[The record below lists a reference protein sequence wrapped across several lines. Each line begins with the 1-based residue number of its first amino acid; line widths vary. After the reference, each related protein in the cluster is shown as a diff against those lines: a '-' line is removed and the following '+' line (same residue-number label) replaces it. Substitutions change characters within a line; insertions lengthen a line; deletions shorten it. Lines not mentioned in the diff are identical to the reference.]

1 MVNVNINGKDF
12 KAAEGSN
19 LLDVCEDNGIH
30 IPHLCHKKGLS
41 PVGVCRLC
49 LVKVSGMRGLVPA
62 CSTKVTEG
70 MQVITD
76 DQEIN
81 DLRRL
86 NLEML
91 LSEHEHNCLTCE
103 SNGRCELQ
111 NLVYEFGIDQVR
123 FPVNKEIK
131 PLDDS
136 SEVIVRDPN
145 KCILCGRCVR
155 ACREIAG
162 KNILGFTNRGPALAL
177 GAGLNE
183 PLGLTDCASC
193 GACLQACPTG
203 ALTEK
208 HARFEG
214 RNWEFNKV
222 RTTCPHCGG
231 GCQME
236 LWTKDK
242 KVVKVYGVEE
252 ENTENKGN
260 LCVKGRF
267 GMDFVQSP
275 ERLKKP
281 LIKKN
286 GKFEEAEWDEALT
299 LVASKFQEIKNIH
312 GPDALAGIASSKSTN
327 EECYLFQKF
336 IRTCFGT
343 NNIDFC
349 TRLCHT
355 PSAVAL
361 TRAFGGGAMTNSM
374 GLLEDADVLLVA
386 GLNLSEMYPVFA
398 SAMKQ
403 RVISGNLKL
412 IIIDP
417 RRTET
422 AEYADVWLNPRPGTD
437 IVWINGMLHVML
449 NEGLYDREFI
459 ENRTQGFEDL
469 KEIISKYTPAR
480 VEEISGIPEANIIEA
495 ARIYGKAH
503 RAAILYG
510 MGITQHIHGTDNVGG
525 LCNLA
530 LATGNIGKPGTGLNT
545 IAKQNNGQ
553 GAGDMGCLP
562 PIYPG
567 GQPVSNPAV
576 QEKFE
581 KAWGVNLSPKPG
593 ITEASMILEEN
604 AIKGLYVMGGNP
616 MRSGPNISHIH
627 KVLENMDFMVVQ
639 DMFLTE
645 TAKVAHVV
653 LPACSFAE
661 KDGTF
666 TNTAR
671 LIQRVRKAFD
681 PIGESKPD
689 WKIICDLSRK
699 MGYPMSYGHPKDIMD
714 EIASLTPPYAGISYR
729 RLGKGGLR
737 WPCPQKDHSGTRYL
751 WGETFNTPTGKG
763 MFFPADYQ
771 PPAESPDKEYP
782 FILTTG
788 KDLYHLHTGSY
799 TRNSVALFNLSPEDL
814 LEIHPSDADRIQI
827 KDGEEIFVH
836 SRRGSM
842 KIHTKVTD
850 RVQEGTLFTTLHSDN
865 IAVNALT
872 IDCLDPMAK
881 TPELKLC
888 AVKLEKP
895 T

>member
-1 MVNVNINGKDF
+1 
-12 KAAEGSN
+12 
-19 LLDVCEDNGIH
+19 
-30 IPHLCHKKGLS
+30 
-41 PVGVCRLC
+41 
-49 LVKVSGMRGLVPA
+49 
-62 CSTKVTEG
+62 
-70 MQVITD
+70 MQVITHD
-76 DQEIN
+76 EEIN
-81 DLRRL
+81 ALRRL

-91 LSEHEHNCLTCE
+91 LSEHEHNCLVCE
-103 SNGRCELQ
+103 SNGKCELQ
-111 NLVYEFGIDQVR
+111 DLVYEFGIDQVR
-123 FPVNKEIK
+123 FPINKETK
-131 PLDDS
+131 PVDDS

-155 ACREIAG
+155 ACREIAC
-162 KNILGFTNRGPALAL
+162 KNILGFTDRGPALAI

-183 PLGLTDCASC
+183 PLAFTECASC
-193 GACLQACPTG
+193 GACVQACPTG

-208 HARFEG
+208 HARFQG
-214 RNWEFNKV
+214 RNWEFHKV
-222 RTTCPHCGG
+222 KTTCPHCGG

-236 LWTKDK
+236 LWTRDK
-242 KVVKVYGVEE
+242 KIVKVYGVEE

-267 GMDFVQSP
+267 GLDFVQSP

-286 GKFEEAEWDEALT
+286 GKFEEAEWDEALN
-299 LVASKFQEIKNIH
+299 LVAGKFQEIKNTH

-343 NNIDFC
+343 NNVDFC

-374 GLLEDADVLLVA
+374 SLVEQADVLLVA
-386 GLNLSEMYPVFA
+386 GLNLTEMYPVFA
-398 SAMKQ
+398 SAMKK
-403 RVISGNLKL
+403 RVMSGNLKL

-422 AEYADVWLNPRPGTD
+422 AEYADIWLSPRIGTD
-437 IVWINGMLHVML
+437 IAWINGMLHVIL
-449 NEGLYDREFI
+449 NEGLYDHEFI
-459 ENRTQGFEDL
+459 ENRTQGFEEL
-469 KEIISKYTPAR
+469 KDIISKYTPAR
-480 VEEISGIPEANIIEA
+480 VEEISGIPEAKIIEA
-495 ARIYGKAH
+495 ARLYGKALGGS
-503 RAAILYG
+503 ILYG
-510 MGITQHIHGTDNVGG
+510 MGVTQHIHGT
-525 LCNLA
+525 
-530 LATGNIGKPGTGLNT
+530 TGNIGKQGTGLNT

-593 ITEASMILEEN
+593 ITEANMLLDEN
-604 AIKGLYVMGGNP
+604 GIKGLYVMGGNP
-616 MRSGPNISHIH
+616 MRSGPNISRIQN
-627 KVLENMDFMVVQ
+627 VLENLDFMVVQ

-645 TAKVAHVV
+645 TAKIAHVV

-671 LIQRVRKAFD
+671 FIQRVRKAFD
-681 PIGESKPD
+681 PIAESRPD
-689 WKIICDLSRK
+689 WKIICDLSQK
-699 MGYPMSYGHPKDIMD
+699 MGYNMSYRHPEDIMD
-714 EIASLTPPYAGISYR
+714 EIVSLTPPYGGISYR

-737 WPCPQKDHSGTRYL
+737 WPCPQKDHPGTLYL
-751 WGETFNTPTGKG
+751 WAETFNTPSGKG
-763 MFFPADYQ
+763 MFFPADYHD
-771 PPAESPDKEYP
+771 PAELPDKEYP

-799 TRNSVALFNLSPEDL
+799 TRNSVALFNLSPEDV
-814 LEIHPSDADRIQI
+814 LEIHPSDADRVQV
-827 KDGEEIFVH
+827 KNGEEIYVR
-836 SRRGSM
+836 SRRGSI
-842 KIHTKVTD
+842 KINTKVTD
-850 RVQEGTLFTTLHSDN
+850 RVPEGTVFTTLHSDEV
-865 IAVNALT
+865 AVNALT
-872 IDCLDPMAK
+872 IDALDPMAK

-895 T
+895 A

>member
-1 MVNVNINGKDF
+1 MVYITINGNDF
-12 KAAEGSN
+12 EAAEGSN
-19 LLDVCEDNGIH
+19 LLDVCENNGIH

-62 CSTKVTEG
+62 CSTKVTKE
-70 MQVITD
+70 MQVITND
-76 DQEIN
+76 EEIHA
-81 DLRRL
+81 LRRL

-91 LSEHEHNCLTCE
+91 LSEHDHNCLVCE

-123 FPVNKEIK
+123 FPINKEIK

-155 ACREIAG
+155 ACREIAC
-162 KNILGFTNRGPALAL
+162 KNILGFTDRGPALAL

-183 PLGLTDCASC
+183 PLGLTECASC
-193 GACLQACPTG
+193 GACVQACPTG

-208 HARFEG
+208 HARFQG
-214 RNWEFNKV
+214 RNWEFNNV

-242 KVVKVYGVEE
+242 KVIKVYGVEK

-267 GMDFVQSP
+267 GLDFVQSP

-286 GKFEEAEWDEALT
+286 GTFEEAEWDEALT
-299 LVASKFQEIKNIH
+299 LVAGKFQEIKNIH

-374 GLLEDADVLLVA
+374 SLVDHADVLLVA

-398 SAMKQ
+398 SAMKK
-403 RVISGNLKL
+403 RVMSGDLKL
-412 IIIDP
+412 IIVDP

-422 AEYADVWLNPRPGTD
+422 AEYADVWLNPRIGTD
-437 IVWINGMLHVML
+437 IAWINGMLHVIL
-449 NEGLYDREFI
+449 NENLYDGEFI
-459 ENRTQGFEDL
+459 EKRTQGFEDL
-469 KEIISKYTPAR
+469 KEIVSKYTPAK
-480 VEEISGIPEANIIEA
+480 VEEISGIPEAKIIEA
-495 ARIYGKAH
+495 ARLYGNA
-503 RAAILYG
+503 RGSILYG
-510 MGITQHIHGTDNVGG
+510 MGVTQHIHGTDNVGG

-530 LATGNIGKPGTGLNT
+530 LATGNIGKPGTGVNT

-581 KAWGVNLSPKPG
+581 KAWGATLSPKPG
-593 ITEASMILEEN
+593 ITEATMILDEN

-616 MRSGPNISHIH
+616 MRSGPNISRIQNI
-627 KVLENMDFMVVQ
+627 LEQLDFMVVQ

-645 TAKVAHVV
+645 TAKMAHVV

-661 KDGTF
+661 KEGTF

-671 LIQRVRKAFD
+671 FIQRVRKAFD
-681 PIGESKPD
+681 PIAESRPDGE
-689 WKIICDLSRK
+689 IICDLSQK
-699 MGYPMSYGHPKDIMD
+699 MGYPMSYGHPKEIMD

-729 RLGKGGLR
+729 RLEKGGLR
-737 WPCPQKDHSGTRYL
+737 WPCPQKDHPGTPYL
-751 WGETFNTPTGKG
+751 WGETFNTPSGKG
-763 MFFPADYQ
+763 VFFPADYQ
-771 PPAESPDKEYP
+771 PPAELPDKAYP

-799 TRNSVALFNLSPEDL
+799 TRNSAALFNLSPEDV
-814 LEIHPSDADRIQI
+814 LEIHPSDAERL
-827 KDGEEIFVH
+827 KVKNGEKIHVS
-836 SRRGSM
+836 SRRGDM
-842 KIHTKVTD
+842 KIHAKVTD
-850 RVQEGTLFTTLHSDN
+850 RVPQGTVFTTLHSDEV
-865 IAVNALT
+865 AVNALT
-872 IDCLDPMAK
+872 IDTLDPMAK

-888 AVKLEKP
+888 AVRLEKMA
-895 T
+895 

>member
-1 MVNVNINGKDF
+1 MVYVNINGKDF
-12 KAAEGSN
+12 EAAEGSN
-19 LLDVCEDNGIH
+19 LLDVCENNGIH

-41 PVGVCRLC
+41 SVGVCRLC

-62 CSTKVTEG
+62 CSTKVTKG
-70 MQVITD
+70 MQVITHD
-76 DQEIN
+76 EEIN

-91 LSEHEHNCLTCE
+91 LSEHEHNCLVCE

-123 FPVNKEIK
+123 FPINKEIK

-155 ACREIAG
+155 ACREIAC
-162 KNILGFTNRGPALAL
+162 KNILGFTDRGPALAL

-183 PLGLTDCASC
+183 PLGFTECASC

-267 GMDFVQSP
+267 GLDFVQSP

-286 GKFEEAEWDEALT
+286 GKFEEAEWDEALS
-299 LVASKFQEIKNIH
+299 LVAGKFQEIKNTY

-374 GLLEDADVLLVA
+374 SLVEHADVLLVA

-398 SAMKQ
+398 SAMKK

-422 AEYADVWLNPRPGTD
+422 AEYADIWLSPRIGTD

-449 NEGLYDREFI
+449 NEGLYNGEFI
-459 ENRTQGFEDL
+459 ENRTHGFEDL
-469 KEIISKYTPAR
+469 KKIISKYTPAR
-480 VEEISGIPEANIIEA
+480 VEEISGIPEAKIIEA
-495 ARIYGKAH
+495 ARLYGKA
-503 RAAILYG
+503 RRGSILYG

-530 LATGNIGKPGTGLNT
+530 LSTGNLGKQGTGVNT

-593 ITEASMILEEN
+593 ITESSMLLDEN

-616 MRSGPNISHIH
+616 MRSGPNISRIQN
-627 KVLENMDFMVVQ
+627 VLENLDFMVVQ

-645 TAKVAHVV
+645 TAKLAHVV

-671 LIQRVRKAFD
+671 FIQRVRKAFD
-681 PIGESKPD
+681 PIAESKPD
-689 WKIICDLSRK
+689 WKIICDLSQK
-699 MGYPMSYGHPKDIMD
+699 MGYNMSYGNPKDIMN
-714 EIASLTPPYAGISYR
+714 EIVSLTPPYAGISYR

-737 WPCPQKDHSGTRYL
+737 WPCPQKDHPGTLYL
-751 WGETFNTPTGKG
+751 WTETFNTPSGKG
-763 MFFPADYQ
+763 MFAPADYQ
-771 PPAESPDKEYP
+771 PAAELPDKEYP

-799 TRNSVALFNLSPEDL
+799 TRNSVALFNLSPEDV
-814 LEIHPSDADRIQI
+814 LEIHPSDADRVQV
-827 KDGEEIFVH
+827 KDGEEIHVR

-842 KIHTKVTD
+842 KINTKVTD
-850 RVQEGTLFTTLHSDN
+850 RVPEGTVFTTLHSDN

-895 T
+895 A